1 MVTRIAGAAL
11 AVLLSVFAL
20 AAPAEVLVLGSLNDN
35 VRKHVKR
42 FTPLSEYLQQE
53 LAEVGVTEVL
63 ISVLPSSAAM
73 EAALAEGQVDL
84 YFDSPVVAAKVA
96 RNSGA
101 VPFLRRWK
109 RGVGTY
115 HSVIVVPTNSEIQSL
130 QDLVGRKIGF
140 QDPDSTSGFLLPMG
154 LILAQQLPAK
164 EIPGYQ
170 APAPEDAIGY
180 LFSKDD
186 KNSILWLSRG
196 WIDAAATDPNGF
208 SKLDAAF
215 PGEYR
220 VVARS
225 IEVPRQT
232 VIRTA
237 SMDPTL
243 VVALRNLFVELDKT
257 EDGKAVLKKFHK
269 TSQFDEFPDGVEA
282 TFAPI
287 YELLD
292 ELAAEGVLGS

>member
-1 MVTRIAGAAL
+1 MVTKIAAAAL
-11 AVLLSVFAL
+11 AFALSVL
-20 AAPAEVLVLGSLNDN
+20 AWAASAEVLVLGSVNDN

-42 FTPLSEYLQQE
+42 FTPMAEYLEQG
-53 LAEVGVTEVL
+53 LAEHGVTEVQ

-73 EAALAEGQVDL
+73 EAALADGRVDL
-84 YFDSPVVAAKVA
+84 YFDSPLVAAKIA
-96 RNSGA
+96 RNSGG

-115 HSVIVVPTNSEIQSL
+115 HSVIVVPADSAIQSL
-130 QDLVGRKIGF
+130 PDLVGHKIGF

-154 LILAQQLPAK
+154 LILAQNLPVREVA
-164 EIPGYQ
+164 GYQ
-170 APAPEDAIGY
+170 VPTPEDAVGY

-186 KNSILWLSRG
+186 KNTILWLSRG

-208 SKLDAAF
+208 SKLEVAF
-215 PGEYR
+215 PGAYR
-220 VVARS
+220 VIARS

-232 VIRTA
+232 VIRSA
-237 SMDPTL
+237 DMGP
-243 VVALRNLFVELDKT
+243 ALAAAVKELLIGLSDT
-257 EDGKAVLKKFHK
+257 EEGQAVLKKFHK
-269 TSQFDEFPDGVEA
+269 TSKFDDFPDGVDA

-292 ELAAEGVLGS
+292 ELAARGVLRS